1 MTSSRTADFVQRL
14 AAPDPAVLAQLLD
27 PDELT
32 TRILRAT
39 LEQAEL
45 VGVRRTTMEDV
56 ARRAG
61 VGRATLY
68 RRFPTK
74 AALIDALVLA
84 EARRFMDGSA
94 RVHARTDNVEDS
106 LVYGTVFTVTFLR
119 EHSLLRKLL
128 RTEPETILPSLT
140 VDAGAILDFATDY
153 SAALLRTDIYGA
165 GATTEAQERHL
176 RTVAE
181 LQTRLTLSFIVTP
194 HTRINLA
201 NIDETRAYVRDYL
214 MPMIESRP
222 TAAAS
227 GRAAPASRARR
238 SKGAAPAPSGRRSPN
253 GS

>member
-1 MTSSRTADFVQRL
+1 MTSNRTAEFVQRL
-14 AAPDPAVLAQLLD
+14 TEPDPAMLAQLLD

-45 VGVRRTTMEDV
+45 VGIRRTTMEDV
-56 ARRAG
+56 ARRGG

-74 AALIDALVLA
+74 AALIDAIVFA
-84 EARRFMDGSA
+84 EARRFMNGSA
-94 RVHARTDNVEDS
+94 SAHARADNVEDS
-106 LVYGTVFTVTFLR
+106 LVFDTVFTVTFLR
-119 EHSLLRKLL
+119 EHTLLRKLL

-140 VDAGAILDFATDY
+140 IDAGTILDFATDY
-153 SAALLRTDIYGA
+153 SAALLRTDIYGSA
-165 GATTEAQERHL
+165 ATTPAQERHL

-194 HTRINLA
+194 HTSINLA
-201 NIDETRAYVRDYL
+201 NIDDTRAYVRDYL

-222 TAAAS
+222 TAEAS
-227 GRAAPASRARR
+227 GTAAPAS
-238 SKGAAPAPSGRRSPN
+238 
-253 GS
+253 